1 MKPWQERARML
12 AWLNGSGGGGKNFPF
27 HPSQAYHSWLLGR
40 LIELRMHSQGFLQ
53 NVLWFHGKM
62 LKQHQYRIV
71 LLRKHFANF
80 WHHNIIWR
88 TQFKDINMK
97 IDIWYVKKWL
107 IQLLWVYFNIF
118 ACMHGKAY
126 KGGIMLENILILY
139 SSIAQI

>member
-1 MKPWQERARML
+1 MRCALCTSVQALSRVGWCHRCARACAVYLVQERMDEAMTRARARIAAAYTDLL

-80 WHHNIIWR
+80 
-88 TQFKDINMK
+88 
-97 IDIWYVKKWL
+97 
-107 IQLLWVYFNIF
+107 
-118 ACMHGKAY
+118 
-126 KGGIMLENILILY
+126 
-139 SSIAQI
+139 

>member
-1 MKPWQERARML
+1 MPQVRARVRSILSARTHGWSHDKSARATDLL

-80 WHHNIIWR
+80 WHQGHNSKISIWNL
-88 TQFKDINMK
+88 TADMSKND
-97 IDIWYVKKWL
+97 
-107 IQLLWVYFNIF
+107 
-118 ACMHGKAY
+118 
-126 KGGIMLENILILY
+126 LY
-139 SSIAQI
+139 STFVSIFEYLCFFAWKGL